1 MPLVLIQKNTIYG
14 NFHENLRKSFL
25 THFVSYVLINQ
36 DKNEDKDE
44 KIEKMSS
51 IFEFSISKSG

>member
-1 MPLVLIQKNTIYG
+1 MPLVLIQKNTVYG
-14 NFHENLRKSFL
+14 NFHENLMKSFF